1 MKALFNNYSPEVF
14 RPANFDYLLP
24 EPYRKKIRQSREV
37 NRELCTLETKLDK
50 KFGYSEKKQDAPNS
64 ARKRVLKY
72 SAWTGGTLILSVP
85 LLAVGKYSVGIIE
98 WVIKQRFPYPLSSED
113 SVLLYR
119 GVEARTGEPSREN
132 PNTIHHGSPL
142 EAALIFAMEMKSR
155 KNIARAKRLYGE
167 KISITLENLYNKLT
181 KAKESLLVSSNPAK
195 ASRILREIKSQY
207 ANLEK
212 QLPKRRFAWK
222 ALRWLGFGFMVNK
235 MASDLSGEQG
245 WHELNDLGHDRQN
258 IDPLEGGPFDW
269 GWYQPADFAVDTL
282 KLGTLQLL
290 GWSIAF
296 AIRDVIATGYH
307 GIQLGL
313 RKAFKVFPVP

>member
-24 EPYRKKIRQSREV
+24 EPYRKKIRLSREV

-50 KFGYSEKKQDAPNS
+50 KFGHSEKKRDAPNS
-64 ARKRVLKY
+64 ARKILKY

-142 EAALIFAMEMKSR
+142 EAALILAMELKSR

-167 KISITLENLYNKLT
+167 GIASQLANLYEKLIR
-181 KAKESLLVSSNPAK
+181 AKESLLVSSNPAV
-195 ASRILREIKSQY
+195 AARILREIKKLY
-207 ANLEK
+207 AHLEK

-222 ALRWLGFGFMVNK
+222 GLRWLGLGFMVNK
-235 MASDLSGEQG
+235 MASDMSGEQG
-245 WHELNDLGHDRQN
+245 WDSVNDLGHDRQN

-269 GWYQPADFAVDTL
+269 GYYDLCDFAVNDL
-282 KLGTLQLL
+282 KLGTLQRL

-296 AIRDVIATGYH
+296 AIRDIIATGYH
-307 GIQLGL
+307 SLQMGL
-313 RKAFKVFPVP
+313 RKVFKVFPVP